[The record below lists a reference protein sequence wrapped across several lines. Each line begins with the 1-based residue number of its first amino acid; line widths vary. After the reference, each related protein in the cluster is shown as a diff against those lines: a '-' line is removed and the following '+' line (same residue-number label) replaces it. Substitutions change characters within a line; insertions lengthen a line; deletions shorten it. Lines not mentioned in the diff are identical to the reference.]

1 MNKEDRKVFVSIF
14 CKIYTDNFSEKM
26 VNRLTTGRET
36 YEFLMK
42 DAGQCFDES
51 SNSIPGDCNLWYLG
65 CNEKFGHLALDNN
78 LWSWGFG
85 ESSFDKVQA
94 FVSMLF
100 KKGLVSMQ
108 QYQTLMDK
116 IAVGRQIDN
125 MYDIKDYL
133 ICKKEGRSWVKRP
146 GAENFRSDL
155 KQRLLEVERSFR
167 DSDYQFYIC

>member
-14 CKIYTDNFSEKM
+14 CKIYTDNFSEEM
-26 VNRLTTGRET
+26 VNRLATGTEI
-36 YEFLMK
+36 YEFLLR
-42 DAGQCFDES
+42 DAQQCFDE
-51 SNSIPGDCNLWYLG
+51 NRQLIPGDCNLWYLG
-65 CNEKFGHLALDNN
+65 CNEKFGHLALQYD
-78 LWSWGFG
+78 LWSWNIG

-108 QYQTLMDK
+108 QYQSLMDK
-116 IAVGRQIDN
+116 IDEGRLINN
-125 MYDIKDYL
+125 MYDVKDYL
-133 ICKKEGRSWVKRP
+133 ICKIEGRSWIKRP

-167 DSDYQFYIC
+167 DRCYQFYKC

>member
-1 MNKEDRKVFVSIF
+1 MGKNKKVYVSIF
-14 CKIYTDNFSEKM
+14 CKIYTDNFSEEM
-26 VNRLTTGRET
+26 VNREATGQEI
-36 YEFLMK
+36 YEFLLK
-42 DAGQCFDES
+42 DVGQCCDD
-51 SNSIPGDCNLWYLG
+51 NGDPIPGDCNLWYLG
-65 CNEKFGHLALDNN
+65 CNEKFGHLALKYD
-78 LWSWGFG
+78 LWSWNIG

-116 IAVGRQIDN
+116 IVEGRLIDN

-133 ICKKEGRSWVKRP
+133 ICKREGRSWVKRQ

-155 KQRLLEVERSFR
+155 KQMIGDVKRSFR
-167 DSDYQFYIC
+167 DKGYQFYKC